1 VEREMLNRIEEV
13 HKRRRTRLLVSAALI
28 PVLLVPI
35 ALAILGKIYV
45 IQVTPGLFPEATAH
59 VEKLQGTGVRIG
71 RRYVLFSGEAQLEFS
86 YEGHWPMRQ
95 TLIKKSLESVVLGQL
110 QPKAKKVELSSK
122 PAIAVTWLVAGELAG
137 VGTSVTLSLP
147 PNQTVDVEV
156 TGPYGRVVNDSIEID
171 WREQGVSQREVEV
184 GHWRL
189 ELNSEP
195 QGAEVLSGGIELGE
209 TPLKLFPLASLEKI
223 TLSKTGYRS
232 ETLDVAS
239 WVHSEQPS
247 LPIKLDVAAKP
258 LPAKLLPAGGTLI
271 GAILSNTGNSITLSS
286 SLPTKV
292 TYAKAGYVAETIEV
306 TDSTQLVNIE
316 LKPAVGTLSLLTPV
330 GGEAVIQNF
339 GAHSIPSE
347 VTLPIGDHRLTISSA
362 GFHSQ
367 DREITILQD
376 EVTSISQTLE
386 TTEAFRIRTAPSRIR
401 APYDIYLTKIA
412 PDSIALGA
420 PRSQRGQRAN
430 ELVRR
435 VDFSR
440 QFYVAE
446 TEVSEAQFAQFSGA
460 SSNSQLPVTAVSWN
474 EAALFCNHLSNQQ
487 GLNPF
492 YEVRNGRVVGW
503 YSDSIGY
510 RLPTEAEW
518 EFAATKYRKNKES
531 IFVWGD
537 EFDVPT
543 SGFGNIADKSADG
556 IAKRFV
562 ADRSDGYSTLAPVGT
577 FKQAGSISDL
587 SGNVSEWVH
596 DYYSITAPDVAP
608 LQDYQ
613 GPTRGKQHFVKG
625 SNYLS
630 SSWTELR
637 ASYREP
643 IDEPRV
649 DVGFRIARYV
659 H

>member
-1 VEREMLNRIEEV
+1 MLNRIEEV

-45 IQVTPGLFPEATAH
+45 IQVAPDLFPEATAH
-59 VEKLQGTGVRIG
+59 VENLQGTGFHIG
-71 RRYVLFSGEAQLEFS
+71 RRYVLLSGEAQLQFS

-95 TLIKKSLESVVLGQL
+95 TLVKKSLENVVLGQL

-137 VGTSVTLSLP
+137 VGTNITLSLP
-147 PNQTVDVEV
+147 PNKSVDVEV

-171 WREQGVSQREVEV
+171 WREQGVSKHDVDV
-184 GHWRL
+184 AHWLL

-195 QGAEVLSGGIELGE
+195 QGAKVHSGGIELGE
-209 TPLKLFPLASLEKI
+209 TPLKLFPIASLEKI
-223 TLSKTGYRS
+223 TLSKSGHRS
-232 ETLDVAS
+232 KTVDVAP

-247 LPIKLDVAAKP
+247 APIRLDIAAKP
-258 LPAKLLPAGGTLI
+258 IPAKLLPKGGTLL
-271 GAILSNTGNSITLSS
+271 GAVLSPSGNSFTLNSA
-286 SLPTKV
+286 PPAKV

-306 TDSTQLVNIE
+306 TDLTQLVNIE
-316 LKPAVGTLSLLTPV
+316 LKPAVGTLSLLKPV
-330 GGEAVIQNF
+330 GGAAVIQNF
-339 GAHSIPSE
+339 GTHSIPSV
-347 VTLPIGDHRLTISSA
+347 VTLPIGDHRLTISST
-362 GFHSQ
+362 GFHPVE
-367 DREITILQD
+367 REITILQD
-376 EVTSISQTLE
+376 EVTSISQAME
-386 TTEAFRIRTAPSRIR
+386 TMEAFRIRTAPPRIR

-412 PDSIALGA
+412 PDYITLGA

-440 QFYVAE
+440 QFYMAE
-446 TEVSEAQFAQFSGA
+446 TEVSEAQFAQFSGT
-460 SSNSQLPVTAVSWN
+460 SSKSQLPVTGISWN
-474 EAALFCNHLSNQQ
+474 EAALFCNHLSKQQ
-487 GLNPF
+487 GLPPF

-518 EFAATKYRKNKES
+518 EFAATKYKKNKES

-556 IAKRFV
+556 IAKRFI

-577 FKQAGSISDL
+577 FKQAGAVSDL

-596 DYYSITAPDVAP
+596 DYYSITAPDGVP

-613 GPTRGKQHFVKG
+613 GPIRGKQHFVKG

-643 IDEPRV
+643 IDDPRV